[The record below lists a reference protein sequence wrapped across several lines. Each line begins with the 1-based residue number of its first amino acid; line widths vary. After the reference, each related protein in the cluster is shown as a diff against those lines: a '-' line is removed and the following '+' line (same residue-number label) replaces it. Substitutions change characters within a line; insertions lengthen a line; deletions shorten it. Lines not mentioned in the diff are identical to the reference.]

1 MLGDGAVAV
10 HPSDARYAPIVGKM
24 CEIPVGPQAQR
35 RLIPIITYEY
45 PDPDFGSGAVKIT
58 GAHDFNDYQVA
69 KRGNIPMY
77 SLMDTKGA
85 MRADGRPYIE
95 EASDAKAIAS
105 GKKPF
110 DEASIAAMNL
120 VPEAYRGLDRFE
132 ARQRIIEDITGA
144 GLAVMTMLESKN
156 ADTG

>member
-1 MLGDGAVAV
+1 
-10 HPSDARYAPIVGKM
+10 
-24 CEIPVGPQAQR
+24 
-35 RLIPIITYEY
+35 
-45 PDPDFGSGAVKIT
+45 
-58 GAHDFNDYQVA
+58 
-69 KRGNIPMY
+69 
-77 SLMDTKGA
+77 

-105 GKKPF
+105 GEKPF

-156 ADTG
+156 ADTGEIDVKSVPLVENKPVMQPFGDRSKVVIEPMLTDQWFVDTD